1 VFASGALLTVSSAII
16 FPEAVRGMSALPE
29 SSANALFGSFLI
41 LGFMINVANEWLF
54 ALCFGGEGGGVY
66 SVASVA
72 SGTAPQVSPEDGDC
86 NERTECGDGAD
97 CAQTNAQHVHDH
109 QQVEQTL
116 VVQVNT
122 ATSGGRHG
130 PEHDSCRIKSHR
142 HDTCD
147 DEDHN
152 HNHADGGASSGQ
164 GGGESGRAAVQLSEL
179 EAAISVAGG
188 GHGREREHYHGDAV
202 GGSGAAAAALA
213 ASSSKAAAPPA
224 RARVPAL
231 VRSILLGDSLHNFCD
246 GLAIGAAFKGCGSA
260 LGWTVAVGSIAHE
273 VSQELS
279 DYLMLTQVPST
290 NRLLLQCPF
299 SHPPLTD
306 YLMLTQT
313 AGLTRGRALA
323 MNFASGLFC
332 VVGALVVFAAEP
344 SPEAVGAMLAFS
356 GGERAERADGL

>member
-1 VFASGALLTVSSAII
+1 MFASGALLTVSSAII

-72 SGTAPQVSPEDGDC
+72 SGTAPQVSPEDC

-188 GHGREREHYHGDAV
+188 GHGREREREHYHGDAV
-202 GGSGAAAAALA
+202 GGSGAAAALA

-260 LGWTVAVGSIAHE
+260 LGWTVAVRSIAHE
-273 VSQELS
+273 ISQELS

-344 SPEAVGAMLAFS
+344 SPVAVGAMLAFS
-356 GGERAERADGL
+356 GGERAEHADGL